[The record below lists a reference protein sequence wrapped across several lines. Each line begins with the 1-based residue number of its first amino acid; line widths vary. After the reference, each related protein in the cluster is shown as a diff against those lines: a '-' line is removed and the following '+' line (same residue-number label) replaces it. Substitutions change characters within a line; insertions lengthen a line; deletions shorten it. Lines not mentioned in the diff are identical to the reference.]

1 MLWYLEWLIIAFPL
15 FAAAVNGALG
25 TRLPRRVQRAV
36 SLGALVGALLVTL
49 PFFAGHAM
57 RPDTVGRSVAIPWF
71 KVWTGQRFIKGPLA
85 LRLDALSTLL
95 LLTVLIAELALR
107 LSATQKQGDR
117 VCPPVQATVQ
127 VAALALALLA
137 DNLWCF
143 FGAWALLGRDARPC
157 ALRRRARTLSSIHL
171 IGFFALLLAACVW
184 SRYAISLS
192 YTHLEALTSA
202 ASIEGTARAA
212 LSGGTLLAFVAIM
225 AYAGQLPFQGTFY
238 RGYHP
243 SLIAIYLAGRLYPFL
258 PSIPVVARALSWWA
272 ILSALFL
279 AGAALIEPNPQRA
292 MRLFLASATGC
303 CLLAVVQGTLLSV
316 FAFLPLA
323 IWLKVSL
330 YVASMPTD
338 SALPKAGARP
348 GARIARGLGLASFTS
363 VPLLPGFAFHS
374 SLLATTFAGSAALGV
389 LTAAT
394 VALIGA
400 SAARTVHTYGQATN
414 TARYP
419 SGVAYAL
426 IAAST
431 LIGWTNLA
439 SAPPLSVLTAQ
450 VLNRPIVQP
459 AWGWWLLAAG
469 LGGLGWAAGTALAR
483 QEPTWVRRVADRAA
497 QLPDPSAM
505 LRAGME
511 RVSSLAIRAEARATD
526 VGRLFVG
533 AAERK
538 LEQER
543 ERPDLPLN
551 IWMLFLL
558 LGTTLIVAFLL
569 LRRG

>member
-192 YTHLEALTSA
+192 YTHLEALTSV

-258 PSIPVVARALSWWA
+258 PSVPVVARALSWWA

-400 SAARTVHTYGQATN
+400 SAARTVHTYGPISIWRRVCPDRGVHAYRLDQPCLSSAPLGTHRAGTEPADR
-414 TARYP
+414 TARL
-419 SGVAYAL
+419 GLVVTRRWAWRAWMGRWHR
-426 IAAST
+426 AR
-431 LIGWTNLA
+431 
-439 SAPPLSVLTAQ
+439 PPGA
-450 VLNRPIVQP
+450 NM
-459 AWGWWLLAAG
+459 G
-469 LGGLGWAAGTALAR
+469 
-483 QEPTWVRRVADRAA
+483 
-497 QLPDPSAM
+497 
-505 LRAGME
+505 
-511 RVSSLAIRAEARATD
+511 EARGGSGGSVARSI
-526 VGRLFVG
+526 GYAQSRHG
-533 AAERK
+533 AG
-538 LEQER
+538 EQPGHSR
-543 ERPDLPLN
+543 
-551 IWMLFLL
+551 
-558 LGTTLIVAFLL
+558 
-569 LRRG
+569 